1 MAPPMPL
8 DRIKLSGWKNH
19 KAALW
24 WLWLLYRR
32 PAEFTQS
39 VKEIS
44 PARAIML
51 GLILYAHS
59 LPYLFVSSLALRVGA
74 LSMHSTPWNWR
85 DLVIDDAGQ
94 IAFGIGL
101 GIAFGIAFGIV
112 ARIAAGTAA
121 GIAAGIAFGIAF
133 GIAAAIPFGIALG
146 IAAGIAAG
154 IAFGIALGIAVGI
167 VGWIAAG
174 IAFGIAFGVA
184 LGIALGIAAGIAF
197 GVAVGIAL
205 GIAVGIAAGVSS
217 LRAYYLV
224 AHPLFLW
231 PHPQG
236 RAYPL
241 HPVAWDDLC
250 SVPFPGLNRLLVA
263 YAEVHLHGAQAEI
276 ERLITSYPSQRAEAL
291 RARVI
296 LLGRESA
303 RIADLRE
310 LTSVAARMPHGDKVI
325 LEQSRQVGE
334 ELHEIAKGQVRLGT
348 ISRPIVREALAVSLL
363 KQIES
368 FRYRIAGFRQPLAR
382 EFSVAAVAWEKLAQ
396 RQVIES
402 RNLVARKSIAQVFR
416 AGDPVNREGEAF
428 VYRDSVVGTLDQQV
442 TLSGGCP
449 GIVLYARRR
458 MGKTTLL
465 TNLEGF
471 LPKEVGIRYIS
482 MQDVAVSTSLQ
493 HFIKKITGETAS
505 DLPGL
510 ARYLDN
516 LNDGLGAESKRLLLA
531 LDEYENIDNR
541 IGEGVFSL
549 SLLAAIRESMQRHRR
564 IVWLFAG
571 SHQIVELRHAQW
583 TSYLI
588 SARTLTIPFF
598 TLDETRLLLTDPLRN
613 SPLFQANED
622 RPRYLPALWGD
633 SGIERIHTEAGGW
646 PHLVQLIAETVVQRL
661 NELNLREVTGDL
673 LEKSLDEAVI
683 SGQIVLHELVR
694 NECSVPG
701 EWEYLSAFRRVD
713 EQEEPVDEAIR
724 QSLLR
729 RELIQI
735 VGGRWRLRVPLMAR
749 WLRLRG

>member
-1 MAPPMPL
+1 
-8 DRIKLSGWKNH
+8 
-19 KAALW
+19 
-24 WLWLLYRR
+24 
-32 PAEFTQS
+32 
-39 VKEIS
+39 
-44 PARAIML
+44 
-51 GLILYAHS
+51 
-59 LPYLFVSSLALRVGA
+59 
-74 LSMHSTPWNWR
+74 
-85 DLVIDDAGQ
+85 
-94 IAFGIGL
+94 
-101 GIAFGIAFGIV
+101 
-112 ARIAAGTAA
+112 
-121 GIAAGIAFGIAF
+121 
-133 GIAAAIPFGIALG
+133 
-146 IAAGIAAG
+146 
-154 IAFGIALGIAVGI
+154 
-167 VGWIAAG
+167 
-174 IAFGIAFGVA
+174 
-184 LGIALGIAAGIAF
+184 
-197 GVAVGIAL
+197 
-205 GIAVGIAAGVSS
+205 
-217 LRAYYLV
+217 
-224 AHPLFLW
+224 
-231 PHPQG
+231 
-236 RAYPL
+236 
-241 HPVAWDDLC
+241 
-250 SVPFPGLNRLLVA
+250 
-263 YAEVHLHGAQAEI
+263 
-276 ERLITSYPSQRAEAL
+276 
-291 RARVI
+291 
-296 LLGRESA
+296 
-303 RIADLRE
+303 
-310 LTSVAARMPHGDKVI
+310 MPHGDKVI
-325 LEQSRQVGE
+325 LERSRQVGE
-334 ELHEIAKGQVRLGT
+334 ELHEIAEGQVRLGT

-549 SLLAAIRESMQRHRR
+549 SLLAAIRGIDAEAPPDCLALCRQPSDRGAPPRTVDLVPDLGAHPHYPLSSLSTRR
-564 IVWLFAG
+564 AC
-571 SHQIVELRHAQW
+571 SSQTRC
-583 TSYLI
+583 
-588 SARTLTIPFF
+588 
-598 TLDETRLLLTDPLRN
+598 ETPRSSRP
-613 SPLFQANED
+613 NED

-673 LEKSLDEAVI
+673 LEILPRP
-683 SGQIVLHELVR
+683 SGHKRPDRI
-694 NECSVPG
+694 
-701 EWEYLSAFRRVD
+701 A
-713 EQEEPVDEAIR
+713 
-724 QSLLR
+724 
-729 RELIQI
+729 
-735 VGGRWRLRVPLMAR
+735 
-749 WLRLRG
+749 